1 MRNITAEKLGPLYG
15 YYAVEKDGKHVMG
28 YYKATEALACAERI
42 ASPGA
47 VVKIFDKSNTEVLA
61 L

>member
-15 YYAVEKDGKHVMG
+15 YYSVEKDGKHVMG